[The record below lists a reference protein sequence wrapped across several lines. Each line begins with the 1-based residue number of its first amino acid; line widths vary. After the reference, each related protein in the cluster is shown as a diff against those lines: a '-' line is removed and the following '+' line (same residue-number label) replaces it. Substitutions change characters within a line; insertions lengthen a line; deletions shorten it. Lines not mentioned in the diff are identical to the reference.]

1 MESHSR
7 LSCRQLIRSLADI
20 SSGVIKCC
28 QIQETVWPFLCLEI
42 KFFRNRNF
50 LLKFHPVNYA
60 YFQTGG
66 ECLRTYISIAPE
78 QVFNH
83 QDSEGHTG
91 LWYSLQVAALL
102 LNPSSSEYTATF
114 VGRLIIT
121 LITKA
126 GNILGENL
134 DLLLKAVLSK
144 MQRAETLSVIQV
156 STKCIA

>member
-1 MESHSR
+1 M
-7 LSCRQLIRSLADI
+7 LSELRNLCSVSLYHQDQFIELLILNQKFS
-20 SSGVIKCC
+20 
-28 QIQETVWPFLCLEI
+28 LEI
-42 KFFRNRNF
+42 FTSEVMFF
-50 LLKFHPVNYA
+50 
-60 YFQTGG
+60 QSGG
-66 ECLRTYISIAPE
+66 ECLRTYISVAPE
-78 QVFNH
+78 QVCNH

-114 VGRLIIT
+114 VGRLITT

-156 STKCIA
+156 STK

>member
-1 MESHSR
+1 MP
-7 LSCRQLIRSLADI
+7 
-20 SSGVIKCC
+20 GK
-28 QIQETVWPFLCLEI
+28 
-42 KFFRNRNF
+42 KFFFFNRNF
-50 LLKFHPVNYA
+50 LLKLHPVDYA
-60 YFQTGG
+60 CFQTGG

>member
-1 MESHSR
+1 
-7 LSCRQLIRSLADI
+7 
-20 SSGVIKCC
+20 
-28 QIQETVWPFLCLEI
+28 
-42 KFFRNRNF
+42 
-50 LLKFHPVNYA
+50 
-60 YFQTGG
+60 
-66 ECLRTYISIAPE
+66 LRTYISSSPE
-78 QVFNH
+78 QVCNH
-83 QDSEGHTG
+83 QDNDGHTG

-102 LNPSSSEYTATF
+102 LNPSSSEYTAAF

-156 STKCIA
+156 STYCHVYRVCVLR